1 MAKSLSKIRSE
12 AFRRQ
17 AGRCYYCGVLM
28 WAKDPDAF
36 AKMHQLSPR
45 VLRELQCTAEH
56 LCARQDGGVDTRE
69 NIVAACLR
77 CNRQRHLGWKKAPAP
92 ETYLQHVRRLLSHK
106 VWHRAPVF
114 ERGLI
119 AAS

>member
-1 MAKSLSKIRSE
+1 MTQSLSRIRSE

-17 AGRCYYCGVLM
+17 AGRCHYCGVLM
-28 WAKDPDAF
+28 WAKDGDAF
-36 AKMHQLSPR
+36 ARSHGVPLSAIR
-45 VLRELQCTAEH
+45 LLKCTAEH
-56 LCARQDGGVDTRE
+56 LQARQDGGENTQA

-77 CNRQRHLGWKKAPAP
+77 CNRQRHQGWKKALEP
-92 ETYLQHVRRLLSHK
+92 ETYLQHVRRQLSRK

-119 AAS
+119 VTT

>member
-1 MAKSLSKIRSE
+1 LAKSLLKFRSE

-28 WAKDPDAF
+28 WAKEGDAF
-36 AKMHQLSPR
+36 ARSHGVSLSAVR
-45 VLRELQCTAEH
+45 LLKCTAEH
-56 LCARQDGGVDTRE
+56 LQARQDGGKDSPQ

-77 CNRQRHLGWKKAPAP
+77 CNRLRHQGWKKAPAP
-92 ETYLQHVRRLLSHK
+92 ETYLQHVRRLLSRK

-119 AAS
+119 GGG